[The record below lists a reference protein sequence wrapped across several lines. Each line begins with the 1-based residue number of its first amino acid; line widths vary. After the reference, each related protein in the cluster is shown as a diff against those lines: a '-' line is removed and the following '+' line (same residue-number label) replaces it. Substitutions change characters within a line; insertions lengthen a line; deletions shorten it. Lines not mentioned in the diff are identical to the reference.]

1 MRVLVTG
8 GTGFIG
14 SHLVEMLLQT
24 GAHVVCLVRQEGNLR
39 WLSGLPVKTVIGNLT
54 RPDSLVGAIEDFDRL
69 YHVAG
74 VVRAPHPRLFQ
85 AVNQVGTRNLVEAC
99 LRAKRP
105 PSRFV
110 YVSSQAAVGPSDS
123 GPPVGEE
130 REPCPI
136 YPYGESKLQGERE
149 VLSRKDRLD
158 VVVVRPPIVY
168 GPRDRSLLPLFR
180 LVQHGFCPIVG
191 KAEHRFSFCYV
202 EDLVQGLLLA
212 GESQGPSGRIYHVA
226 SEGAYTW
233 EEVGRVAATAL
244 GVKARRVQVPHRL
257 LAFLAPLLEVW
268 GRLSGKPVLL
278 DRGLV
283 TAMARSWVLDISK
296 AKRELSFAPRFDIKE
311 GIERTIQ
318 WYRKEGWL

>member
-1 MRVLVTG
+1 VRVLVTG

-14 SHLVEMLLQT
+14 SHLVERLLQKD
-24 GAHVVCLVRQEGNLR
+24 AHVVCLVRQERNLR
-39 WLSGLPVKTVIGNLT
+39 WLKGLPVETVVGDLT
-54 RPDSLVGAIEDFDRL
+54 RLGSLAGTIEGFDCL

-74 VVRAPHPRLFQ
+74 VVRVSHPRQFQ
-85 AVNQVGTRNLVEAC
+85 VVNQVGTRNLMEAC
-99 LRAKRP
+99 LRAKHP

-110 YVSSQAAVGPSDS
+110 HVSSQAAVGPSDG
-123 GPPVGEE
+123 GPPVSEE
-130 REPCPI
+130 REPCPV

-149 VLSRKDRLD
+149 VLSRKDRLN

-168 GPRDRSLLPLFR
+168 GPRDRALLPLFR
-180 LVQHGFCPIVG
+180 LVRHGFCPIVG
-191 KAEHRFSFCYV
+191 KAERRFSFCYV

-212 GESQGPSGRIYHVA
+212 GESQGPSGRIYHIA

-233 EEVGRVAATAL
+233 EEVGKVAAAVL

-268 GRLSGKPVLL
+268 GRLSGKPALL